1 MCEGIFSLSTV
12 KYCVNWNGM
21 QGPFEGKIITLCCYL
36 IPENAFLWVL
46 HDLRFTWLIQNHS
59 DPGYWKTSV
68 KLSITLLKGEIQC
81 SRLTWRHPV
90 QYLKETRHSDLAAGL
105 IMIASQLLLY
115 WLYRYLRC
123 FVLDHFKI

>member
-1 MCEGIFSLSTV
+1 MLSYEFYTIYALPGSFKV
-12 KYCVNWNGM
+12 
-21 QGPFEGKIITLCCYL
+21 ILTLATKNY
-36 IPENAFLWVL
+36 
-46 HDLRFTWLIQNHS
+46 
-59 DPGYWKTSV
+59 SV
-68 KLSITLLKGEIQC
+68 KLSMTLLKGETQW

-90 QYLKETRHSDLAAGL
+90 QYLKETGYSDLAAEL